1 MVLLCCLTLLIVA
14 AWLSPDSSGMGT
26 HTQLGHPPCT
36 WPMLLGYPCPTCGMT
51 TAFAH
56 TVRGELPAAFH
67 AQPAG
72 LVLALGTIVAA
83 VVSLGVLMTGRVW
96 VVNWYR
102 VSPSWVPLGLVLLIL
117 VGWGYKLA
125 TGIASGILPLGR

>member
-1 MVLLCCLTLLIVA
+1 MTLLGVA
-14 AWLSPDSSGMGT
+14 AWLSPDRSGMGT
-26 HTQLGHPPCT
+26 HTQLGRPPCT

-56 TVRGELPAAFH
+56 TVRGELPAAFR

-72 LVLALGTIVAA
+72 LVLAMGTIVAA

-96 VVNWYR
+96 AVNWYR

-117 VGWGYKLA
+117 AGWGYKLA